1 MAKIQ
6 SKNVIES
13 NKKKLQLLYNKFRCK
28 TISKLTGD
36 KEKRKQILK
45 KAVKLVKNKLGDN
58 IEEKDNSLI
67 QKIISETIID
77 MFQLPIE
84 ALTLNNFA
92 KKFAVAI
99 LSKVDNID

>member
-13 NKKKLQLLYNKFRCK
+13 NKKNLQLLYNKFRCK

-77 MFQLPIE
+77 MFQLPIA

-99 LSKVDNID
+99 LNKVDNID